1 MAEPAKKN
9 GAEQPATPAPVKQ
22 ESQLALIKRTVVD
35 VVSEKVQKFIA
46 SGELNLPAN
55 YSVNNALKSA
65 WLLLQ
70 ATVDKDGRRALDVC
84 TRDSIANSLLDMIV
98 QGLNVGKKQAYLIVY
113 GKTLTCQRSYFG
125 SMAVAQMVEPRIGEF
140 AYAVVYEGDTFKY
153 GIKLGKKMIVEHE
166 QDIQNVDKKKIVA
179 AYCIA
184 LDKSGE
190 PFKTEIM
197 TIDEI
202 KQAWKQSKMN
212 PIDEKGNIKDGTTHG
227 KFSADMAMKTVI
239 NKCCKVIINA
249 SSDNALLLERI
260 NRNEDLADRAQVEEE
275 IEEEANKGEVLEI
288 EAAETTGQEEAAE
301 QPQASDTQAEKGIS
315 TAEEPKAATRMPG
328 F

>member
-1 MAEPAKKN
+1 MAEAAKNNDTK
-9 GAEQPATPAPVKQ
+9 AATPAPVKQ
-22 ESQLALIKRTVVD
+22 ETQLQLIKRTVVD
-35 VVSEKVQKFIA
+35 VVAEKVHKFIQN
-46 SGELNLPAN
+46 GELNLPAN

-70 ATVDKDGRRALDVC
+70 QITDKDGRKALEVC
-84 TRDSIANSLLDMIV
+84 TRDSVANTLLDMIV

-153 GIKLGKKMIVEHE
+153 GIKLGKKMITEHE
-166 QDIQNVDKKKIVA
+166 QDIKNVDKAKIVA

-184 LDKSGE
+184 LDKEGN

-202 KQAWKQSKMN
+202 KQAWRQSKMN
-212 PIDEKGNIKDGTTHG
+212 PVDDKGNVKEASTHG
-227 KFSADMAMKTVI
+227 KFSADMALKTVI
-239 NKCCKVIINA
+239 NKCCKIIINA
-249 SSDNALLLERI
+249 SSDNSLLLERI
-260 NRNEDLADRAQVEEE
+260 NRNEDLTDRAQAEMEIDENANTGEMLDITPPEKDEAEQEQPPEASREQEQPEPPVPEEE
-275 IEEEANKGEVLEI
+275 QKRK
-288 EAAETTGQEEAAE
+288 
-301 QPQASDTQAEKGIS
+301 PS
-315 TAEEPKAATRMPG
+315 